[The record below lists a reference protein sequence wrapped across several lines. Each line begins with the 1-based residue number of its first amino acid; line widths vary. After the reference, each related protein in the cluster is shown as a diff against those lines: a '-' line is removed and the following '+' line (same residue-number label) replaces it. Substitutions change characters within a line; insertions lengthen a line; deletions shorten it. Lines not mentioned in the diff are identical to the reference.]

1 VSIATF
7 QTLSPGNIGR
17 TVSIVDEAA
26 GKMHAIARPTA
37 VKARNAN
44 GMDFLPADSDS
55 QYAIIIRRRGGN
67 RRAPRQTGLTAP
79 G

>member
-1 VSIATF
+1 MATC

-26 GKMHAIARPTA
+26 GKMQTIARPTA
-37 VKARNAN
+37 IKARNAN
-44 GMDFLPADSDS
+44 GIEFLQAGILDS
-55 QYAIIIRRRGGN
+55 QYAIIITRRGGN
-67 RRAPRQTGLTAP
+67 RRAPPQTVLTGP